1 MKTKFILLVLLF
13 ALLPVTVIANS
24 TKQKKVAITEVV
36 DASGKVAESTKKY
49 IISALTD
56 SIMNIGYEVYVLK
69 NEANIEQQNIDYI
82 LTVQVNLISKS
93 FALLDVRMVERTT
106 ARVISSRTSS
116 STLEENSL
124 HASMKKLI
132 NKFLEDLRKE

>member
-1 MKTKFILLVLLF
+1 M
-13 ALLPVTVIANS
+13 
-24 TKQKKVAITEVV
+24 

-82 LTVQVNLISKS
+82 LTAQVNLISKS